1 MFCKWSPTGVYPVT
15 LYTEKYY
22 TNQNTVR
29 YDYQMNWTDIQF
41 ITKLCP
47 VLMIFQYYYNNYC
60 NKFCSLY
67 IISVFYLIVKNFFE
81 KENQN
86 VSFNI
91 ENELNLGIFH
101 IQFELYQEKNILKS
115 NIIFLWCIIFLK
127 ITLRYFI
134 FFLFLI

>member
-101 IQFELYQEKNILKS
+101 I
-115 NIIFLWCIIFLK
+115 
-127 ITLRYFI
+127 
-134 FFLFLI
+134 